1 MATERRA
8 QRRNRNSA
16 KRAGAAFEIRQ
27 AEYLVEALEN
37 PFISRQDKNGSA
49 DLGDLA
55 FVGFRGAGING
66 VPFTMELKN
75 TSSMNLTSAHREAEV
90 EAANYREKHGGHHPF
105 PVVMHKRHGVAA
117 PGKQWVTMTVEQ
129 FVRLLQ
135 VAEGVDT
142 EPFGE

>member
-8 QRRNRNSA
+8 QGRNRNSA

-27 AEYLVEALEN
+27 TEYLREALEN
-37 PFISRQDKNGSA
+37 DSIDRQPKNGSK
-49 DLGDLA
+49 DLGDIA
-55 FVGFRGAGING
+55 RVGHRVSGVNG
-66 VPFTMELKN
+66 VPITLEAKN
-75 TSSMNLTSAHREAEV
+75 TSSINLTSAMREAET
-90 EAANYREKHGGHHPF
+90 EAKNYREKWGGHHPF

-117 PGKQWVTMTVEQ
+117 PGKQWVTMTTEE
-129 FVRLLQ
+129 FVRLLR